1 MTADEEER
9 LLHQAIRDAQEDG
22 RLPCARAFQIAHD
35 LKIPL
40 HKIGDAC
47 NQLRIKVSRCQLGC
61 FP

>member
-1 MTADEEER
+1 MKASEEEKR
-9 LLHQAIRDAQEDG
+9 LHQAIHDALEDG
-22 RLPCARAFQIAHD
+22 RLPCARAFQIARD

-47 NQLRIKVSRCQLGC
+47 NRLRIKISRCQLGC